1 MENPWDEIY
10 MNLFVILIVGTMTF
24 VMSDVIMVTTKRP
37 SRNTQRCLAVMQAAA
52 LTIVLYL
59 LYFSWLIYSTFIDKE
74 NRETT

>member
-24 VMSDVIMVTTKRP
+24 VMSDVTTKRP
-37 SRNTQRCLAVMQAAA
+37 SRNTQRCLVVMQAAA

-74 NRETT
+74 IGETT